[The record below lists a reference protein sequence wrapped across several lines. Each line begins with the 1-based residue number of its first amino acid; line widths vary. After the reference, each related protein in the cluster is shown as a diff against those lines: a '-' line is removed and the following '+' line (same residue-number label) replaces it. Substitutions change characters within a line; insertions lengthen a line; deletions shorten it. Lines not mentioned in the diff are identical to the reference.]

1 VVSQQQPKSTISAG
15 YNLREARARDDM
27 KRSRSVLRSM
37 QIVKQSHDTMG
48 LIVLPR
54 HWVGRHV
61 GWGHNIDDD
70 RQGDLVRHGGEHRA
84 ALHTRSTAPASASP
98 ARVKRFQP

>member
-1 VVSQQQPKSTISAG
+1 
-15 YNLREARARDDM
+15 
-27 KRSRSVLRSM
+27 M

-61 GWGHNIDDD
+61 GWRHNIDDD

-84 ALHTRSTAPASASP
+84 ALHTRSTAPGIGKPGAG
-98 ARVKRFQP
+98 